1 MSVCMHDNIVSH
13 WESKQVY
20 KKQHSNN
27 SYKEEIRKISSIIH
41 CHWNIWLTNHF
52 ILFKVCG
59 KSYKSD
65 DNELYLNFAHIWH
78 TINKNSLGRGQINYE
93 TGYLFP
99 LSSLHIKLCKAF
111 QSTFPSRPKV
121 WDSA

>member
-1 MSVCMHDNIVSH
+1 VNYFYWDLVHNVILSELKMYVCLHVSH

-52 ILFKVCG
+52 IPFKVFG
-59 KSYKSD
+59 KSYKYD
-65 DNELYLNFAHIWH
+65 DNGPYLNFTHIWH
-78 TINKNSLGRGQINYE
+78 TVNKNSLARDQINYE
-93 TGYLFP
+93 TGSHII
-99 LSSLHIKLCKAF
+99 SSH
-111 QSTFPSRPKV
+111 
-121 WDSA
+121 